1 MLSVLVAVAFLAI
14 PSSAITLA
22 NTALPYEQSPTRA
35 MIQAETN
42 ATGVTASTLIPTFTP
57 SVTHTARGTITV
69 IEGGHNKLVLAWFI
83 ISIILVSFIVIALT
97 VRCIMIVD
105 WTWLWRKM
113 PINTSNG
120 VRDLELGLS
129 GSEQVAN
136 TNVEVVQSGGQP
148 FMNKNMTGNTQ

>member
-1 MLSVLVAVAFLAI
+1 MLSVLVAVTFLAI

-22 NTALPYEQSPTRA
+22 NTVLPYEQSLTKA

-42 ATGVTASTLIPTFTP
+42 ATEVTASTLIPNFTP
-57 SVTHTARGTITV
+57 SVTHIARSTIIV
-69 IEGGHNKLVLAWFI
+69 IEGGYNKLVLAWFI
-83 ISIILVSFIVIALT
+83 ISIMIFSFIVIALT

-120 VRDLELGLS
+120 VRDLELGRL

-148 FMNKNMTGNTQ
+148 FMNKNMVDNTQ